1 MISSFCST
9 CYMNTFGHLFRITTF
24 GESHGPAVGVVVDG
38 CPPGLALTE
47 RDFDADLARRKTAQ
61 SPLVSSRKEED
72 QIEILSGVFE
82 GKTLGT
88 PIMLMVRNQ
97 GSRPQDYEK
106 FKNVYRPS
114 HADFTWDKKF
124 GIRDWRGGG
133 RASARETVAR
143 VMAGVVAKKILTGA
157 EILAYVKQVGRIIA
171 DVDPNKVKLSQVEAN
186 AVRCPDQK
194 TAKKMMALI
203 QSVQKKGDTV
213 GGVIECVVRGI
224 PAGLGDP
231 VFDKLKATLAHAM
244 MSLPATMGV
253 EFGSGFGS
261 LNMVGSEHNDSFVKG
276 DANTRIHAN
285 DANRAARSESTN
297 GHANLRIGTKTNHSG
312 GIQGGISN
320 GMPIIFRVCFKPVST
335 LFQEQE
341 TVDNKGNPVKMT
353 LYGRHDPCVLPRAV
367 VIVEAMAAI
376 VLADHGMRQRAL

>member
-1 MISSFCST
+1 
-9 CYMNTFGHLFRITTF
+9 MNTFGNMFRITTF
-24 GESHGPAVGVVVDG
+24 GESHGPAVGVVIDG
-38 CPPGLALTE
+38 CPSGLALTE

-61 SPLVSSRKEED
+61 SRIVSPRKEDD
-72 QIEILSGVFE
+72 QIEILSGLFE

-88 PIMLMVRNQ
+88 PITLIVRNS
-97 GSRPQDYEK
+97 GARSKDYER
-106 FKNVYRPS
+106 FKYIYRPS
-114 HADFTWDKKF
+114 HADFTWEKKF

-143 VMAGVVAKKILTGA
+143 VMAGVVAKKILQQVQLPGASGA
-157 EILAYVKQVGRIIA
+157 EVLAYVKQVGSIVA
-171 DVDPNKVKLSQVEAN
+171 DVDPDKVNVKQMESN
-186 AVRCPDQK
+186 PVRCPDQK
-194 TAKKMMALI
+194 AAKKMLALI

-213 GGVIECVVRGI
+213 GGVIECVARGI

-244 MSLPATMGV
+244 MSLPAAVGFEVGAGLSSLRML
-253 EFGSGFGS
+253 GSQ
-261 LNMVGSEHNDSFVKG
+261 HNDPFV
-276 DANTRIHAN
+276 R
-285 DANRAARSESTN
+285 RSESTN
-297 GHANLRIGTKTNHSG
+297 GHANLRIMTKMNNSG

-341 TVDNKGNPVKMT
+341 AVDNKGNPVKMT

-376 VLADHGMRQRAL
+376 VMVDHGMRQKSIEY